1 MCSGNDDDNGDRDIR
16 SIVVPDKI
24 ENINQKEKTDEAN
37 LDLKIS
43 LLKEQCMSFVEIVDK
58 PALIRNVEASK
69 YNLADIERLYN
80 LTKMILEI

>member
-24 ENINQKEKTDEAN
+24 ENINQKGKTDEAN

-43 LLKEQCMSFVEIVDK
+43 LLKKQCMSFVETVDK

-80 LTKMILEI
+80 LTKTILEI